1 MSCPTCGL
9 PEPSGTCAECGT
21 RIPKRRI
28 FTEPDN
34 DPTPRDFDNAAEAHA
49 GYLREVESKLYS
61 K

>member
-28 FTEPDN
+28 FTETEIHQ
-34 DPTPRDFDNAAEAHA
+34 TPRDFDNAAEAHA
-49 GYLREVESKLYS
+49 EHLRNLEERRYK
-61 K
+61 